1 MSKIIR
7 EFYERVGTIPA
18 LLTQKLSKFEENP
31 DIAKEFEY
39 WIEHKQFIAH
49 GIEEHGYSA
58 EKLASISEY
67 LNGEGAFA
75 LLMELRENPDKALKR
90 IKNGFKKK

>member
-1 MSKIIR
+1 MSDLIKD
-7 EFYERVGTIPA
+7 FYKKAGTIPF
-18 LLTQKLSKFEENP
+18 LLSRKTEMFERNP
-31 DIAKEFEY
+31 DIAQEFEY
-39 WIEHKQFIAH
+39 WIINKRFKSD

-75 LLMELRENPDKALKR
+75 LLIELRENPDRALKS
-90 IKNGFKKK
+90 IKGGFKKK